1 MNKKRLLK
9 SVLIVAGLL
18 GGLFG
23 LMFFLVELDNRFP
36 DIIPRVVAVAAVLFV
51 VAAFVNMV
59 YEALEINDKAK
70 RR

>member
-23 LMFFLVELDNRFP
+23 LMFLLGRY
-36 DIIPRVVAVAAVLFV
+36 PRVGLCVAVLFV
-51 VAAFVNMV
+51 VAGFVNMV
-59 YEALEINDKAK
+59 YKTIEINDKSK

>member
-23 LMFFLVELDNRFP
+23 LMFLLVELDNRFP
-36 DIIPRVVAVAAVLFV
+36 DIIPRVVVVVAVLFV
-51 VAAFVNMV
+51 VAGFVNMV
-59 YEALEINDKAK
+59 YETIEINDKSK